1 MGANETPQNSLLS
14 LIFLFSIVLANGFF
28 FFSIKIVLNQ
38 IDVIQKNSFSSPL
51 PQEVAYFIRVPA
63 KTKK

>member
-28 FFSIKIVLNQ
+28 FSIKIVLNQ
-38 IDVIQKNSFSSPL
+38 IDIIQKNSFSSPL

>member
-14 LIFLFSIVLANGFF
+14 LIFLFSIVLANGF